1 MSSFVFSADSLF
13 GPPAPAYSLLGRLPF
28 LEHADREQ
36 DETRAG
42 IALTAFAVGRLIA
55 RWLAR
60 GREAGVGIDLPPELK
75 ATQVRLREL
84 PPADAEVGHLTRIV
98 DALDVADAATAA
110 LGNYLLA
117 YAAYLEQEARVE
129 EALDAVALATRA
141 YGTGIAAGDFAV
153 CALTA
158 GRLNRLLARWEAA
171 ATCYEAAEVTGR
183 EHGDVVFALRGRLG
197 RGAVARGRG
206 NLPAARAIAE
216 EVQQDAIRSKL
227 PQVQALAC
235 ADLAAAYSELGMPIE
250 ALQADY
256 EAFRLT
262 QDPAQRMRTLG
273 NVGTD
278 LVHLRS
284 YDAART
290 AFTIV
295 ARSDAKATV
304 RLNAVLELMG
314 IEAAVGDRT
323 AFERHR
329 RAAARYRDQM
339 PPSMAV
345 DFLFKAASGLSRF
358 GQLPRA
364 RAALCE
370 AQAVAEKRGLH
381 AWEFRVEQALR
392 TLGTG
397 LTQPLPAATATTP
410 PHSTIVRD
418 VAVGL
423 QEYAAASR

>member
-1 MSSFVFSADSLF
+1 M
-13 GPPAPAYSLLGRLPF
+13 
-28 LEHADREQ
+28 EQ
-36 DETRAG
+36 SR
-42 IALTAFAVGRLIA
+42 
-55 RWLAR
+55 
-60 GREAGVGIDLPPELK
+60 
-75 ATQVRLREL
+75 
-84 PPADAEVGHLTRIV
+84 
-98 DALDVADAATAA
+98 ADAAT
-110 LGNYLLA
+110 
-117 YAAYLEQEARVE
+117 
-129 EALDAVALATRA
+129 
-141 YGTGIAAGDFAV
+141 
-153 CALTA
+153 C
-158 GRLNRLLARWEAA
+158 
-171 ATCYEAAEVTGR
+171 
-183 EHGDVVFALRGRLG
+183 
-197 RGAVARGRG
+197 
-206 NLPAARAIAE
+206 AARAIAE

-323 AFERHR
+323 AFEATVAPQPATAIRCR
-329 RAAARYRDQM
+329 QAWRWISSSRQVGTQPVWRAA
-339 PPSMAV
+339 
-345 DFLFKAASGLSRF
+345 
-358 GQLPRA
+358 RA

-381 AWEFRVEQALR
+381 AWEFRVEQASHPR
-392 TLGTG
+392 HR
-397 LTQPLPAATATTP
+397 P
-410 PHSTIVRD
+410 D
-418 VAVGL
+418 
-423 QEYAAASR
+423 AAAPGRHGHHAAPFDDRARRGGRAPGTRLRL